1 MLRFGVQPDGEGF
14 WRVVDGSR
22 AMHPV
27 VGGGSMP
34 GVPRVAGTLCWHPVP
49 RRWWG
54 ARSLCCAAPQKSRA
68 ALSIEMLPPGMPAG
82 QKYAPSPAVWAGGHT
97 PSVTSLH
104 LAFTGPIK
112 VV

>member
-1 MLRFGVQPDGEGF
+1 MPRFGVQPDGEGF

-27 VGGGSMP
+27 VGGGP
-34 GVPRVAGTLCWHPVP
+34 CQGYPRLQVPSAGTLLPGAGGEPGRCAVQLP
-49 RRWWG
+49 R
-54 ARSLCCAAPQKSRA
+54 KSRA